1 MTKKPNETLLDLV
14 FGVIIYGIMLEV
26 IGLLVVENPL
36 SYSLGLFL
44 GCGVAIFLSIRMYVT
59 LDEALDMDEKSATRY
74 ITKQGIFRAVVM
86 LVAAAIGMVVPFI
99 SFIAVIIGILGLK
112 IAAYLHGVTNQ
123 YITKFLFT
131 KGR

>member
-44 GCGVAIFLSIRMYVT
+44 GCGVAIFLSVHMYVT